1 MPGVARRA
9 QREAARV
16 TEVAW
21 DGLTEAPAPTLRAPD
36 DGTRADLVVVGL
48 GASGLAACRHAAA
61 RGADVVGLDAHGL
74 AAGAAGRNGG
84 FLLVGGAR
92 FHHDAVAAWGRRTA
106 VALHRASVAE
116 LERTLAD
123 LEAHAPHAL
132 VSREGSLRIAHDP
145 AEADDVTAQL
155 AAMRADGLAVEP
167 YDGPEGVGLVLPRD
181 AACNPVARARHLAT
195 AALRAGARL
204 HAPAEV
210 ADLGADGVTLASG
223 GRVAAAR
230 VVVAV
235 DGGLERLLPE
245 LAGRVRT
252 TRLQMCAT
260 APDAEVRLSRPIYR
274 RWGYDYVQQAPGG
287 EVLIGGGRDVGGDD
301 EWDAPP
307 VPTTVVQDHLDRELA
322 RLGVTAPVT
331 HRWAARAAFTDDRLP
346 VLAEVRPSV
355 VVAGAYSGHGNLL
368 GTLAARRAVDAALD
382 GTTPSLLDG

>member
-1 MPGVARRA
+1 
-9 QREAARV
+9 V

-21 DGLTEAPAPTLRAPD
+21 DALAAAPAPLLHAPA

-48 GASGLAACRHAAA
+48 GASGLAACRHAAE
-61 RGADVVGLDAHGL
+61 RGADVVGLDAHGV

-92 FHHDAVAAWGRRTA
+92 FHHDAVAAWGHRTA

-116 LERTLAD
+116 LERTLTD
-123 LEAHAPHAL
+123 LEAGAPHAL
-132 VSREGSLRIAHDP
+132 VSREGSLRIAHDD
-145 AEADDVTAQL
+145 AEARDVAAQL
-155 AAMRADGLAVEP
+155 EAMRADGLAVEP
-167 YDGPEGVGLVLPRD
+167 YDGPEGTGLLLPRD
-181 AACNPVARARHLAT
+181 AACNPVARARHLAA

-210 ADLGADGVTLASG
+210 VELGPHGVTLASG
-223 GRVAAAR
+223 VHVAADR

-260 APDAEVRLSRPIYR
+260 AAEPALRLPRPVYR
-274 RWGYDYVQQAPGG
+274 RWGYDYLQQAPGG
-287 EVLIGGGRDVGGDD
+287 EVLIGGGRDLGGDD

-307 VPTTVVQDHLDRELA
+307 VPTAAVQDHLDRELA
-322 RLGVTAPVT
+322 RLGVTAPVM

-382 GTTPSLLDG
+382 GTTPTLLDG